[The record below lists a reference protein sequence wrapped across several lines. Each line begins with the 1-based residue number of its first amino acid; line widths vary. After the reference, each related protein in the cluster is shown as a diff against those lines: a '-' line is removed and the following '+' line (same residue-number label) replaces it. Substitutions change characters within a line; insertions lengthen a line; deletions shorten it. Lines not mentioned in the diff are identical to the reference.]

1 MILTNNIKV
10 KKMGTKTIAVMTK
23 ARKVSAKKARE
34 LFEDARY
41 HLEKDDQITKMLR
54 CDLFH
59 SDKQTGTSVITTEL
73 DRIMEEETEETI
85 QIVKEFVRKRVQT
98 LIKEKSVQTALL
110 GENYKNQKITIKRVT
125 NPMVENTE
133 GRFEGS
139 FNEVD
144 KGKFRVVV
152 ENKPTKPEDTLEQS
166 LIKWMDAH
174 EVDTTVCRE
183 LLSNIDNNLN
193 I

>member
-1 MILTNNIKV
+1 
-10 KKMGTKTIAVMTK
+10 
-23 ARKVSAKKARE
+23 
-34 LFEDARY
+34 
-41 HLEKDDQITKMLR
+41 
-54 CDLFH
+54 
-59 SDKQTGTSVITTEL
+59 
-73 DRIMEEETEETI
+73 
-85 QIVKEFVRKRVQT
+85 
-98 LIKEKSVQTALL
+98 
-110 GENYKNQKITIKRVT
+110 
-125 NPMVENTE
+125 MVENTE